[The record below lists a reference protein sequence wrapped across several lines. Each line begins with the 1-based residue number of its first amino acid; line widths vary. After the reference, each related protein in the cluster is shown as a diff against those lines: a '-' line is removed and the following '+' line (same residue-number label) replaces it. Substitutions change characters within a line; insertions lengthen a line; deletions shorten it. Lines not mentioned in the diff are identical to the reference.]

1 MEIGWIDTPED
12 WRDVFIMAYMAAG
25 ILLFL
30 VATIFTVII
39 GLLTVS
45 AVRKTRRILTGNLQ
59 PTLENVRETSQTVRG
74 TAAFVS
80 DYAVRP
86 VVRAYSTYAG
96 ARRFITT
103 FVRLARRKKD
113 R

>member
-12 WRDVFIMAYMAAG
+12 WRDVFIMAYMVAG

-30 VATIFTVII
+30 VATIFTVIV
-39 GLLTVS
+39 GLLAVS
-45 AVRKTRRILTGNLQ
+45 AMKKTKRILTGNLQ
-59 PTLENVRETSQTVRG
+59 PTLENVRETSETIRG
-74 TAAFVS
+74 TATFVS

-86 VVRAYSTYAG
+86 VMHAYSTFAG
-96 ARRFITT
+96 ARRFVAV